1 MADPLK
7 ELFNAARFRRIAGL
21 VAEIEPGFDRRK
33 FIDLTITGLEPLS
46 LLQRMRRG
54 TLALRAAL
62 PGDFPSSIPVLRELA
77 PRLGGDFAGLML
89 PDFVGVHGQDHF
101 DASMTAL
108 HFLTRHS
115 SGEFAIREFLRRDL
129 TRTLAV
135 MRLWAQ
141 DENEHVRRLASE
153 GSRPRLPWSFRLE
166 ALVADPSPTAP
177 ILEQLRTDPSLY
189 VRKSVANHLND
200 IAKDHPAWLF
210 RRIAGWDRSNAH
222 TAWIVKRGLRTLVKA
237 GDPRALR
244 LLNFSARPAVRLR
257 KFRLAPARLRLG
269 QALEFAFTIESASAT
284 TQRLVVDYVLHYM
297 KKNGATSPKVF
308 KLRDVTL
315 APRATIELA
324 RRQHLRDFT
333 TRRHH
338 PGRHRVE
345 ILVNGRPMAG
355 GSFVLLT
362 A

>member
-1 MADPLK
+1 MADALK
-7 ELFNAARFRRIAGL
+7 DIFSAARFRHIATL
-21 VAEIEPGFDRRK
+21 LADVEPGFDRKQFVR
-33 FIDLTITGLEPLS
+33 LATTGLEPLS
-46 LLQRMRRG
+46 LLQRMRHG
-54 TLALRAAL
+54 TLALRATLPDDYPAAL
-62 PGDFPSSIPVLRELA
+62 AVLRKLA

-101 DASMTAL
+101 DESMAAL

-129 TRTLAV
+129 PRTLAV

-166 ALVADPSPTAP
+166 ALVADPSPVVP
-177 ILEQLRTDPSLY
+177 ILEQLRADPSLY

-210 RRIAGWDRSNAH
+210 RRIAGWDRSDPH
-222 TAWIVKRGLRTLVKA
+222 TAWILKRGLRTLVKA

-257 KFRLAPARLRLG
+257 NFRLTPARLRLG
-269 QALEFAFTIESASAT
+269 QALQFSFAVESASAK
-284 TQRLVVDYVLHYM
+284 TQRLVVDYVLHYV

-315 APRATIELA
+315 APRATIKLA

-333 TRRHH
+333 TRKHH

-345 ILVNGRPMAG
+345 ILVNGRKMAG
-355 GSFVLLT
+355 GTFVLQT